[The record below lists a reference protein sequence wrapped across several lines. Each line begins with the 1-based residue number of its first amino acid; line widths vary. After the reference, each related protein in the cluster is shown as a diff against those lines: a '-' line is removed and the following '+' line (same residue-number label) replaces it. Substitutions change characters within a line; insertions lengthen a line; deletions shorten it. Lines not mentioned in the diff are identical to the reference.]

1 VTAFL
6 LVVLCV
12 QLAAILIVLVTI
24 LRLCKDS
31 EPYLSEAEKD
41 RIQRADLMPHTHAAI
56 RDLRAEAESLNEQ
69 LAQYLSNRSKRR

>member
-1 VTAFL
+1 VTVFL

-24 LRLCKDS
+24 LRLRKDS

-41 RIQRADLMPHTHAAI
+41 RIQRADLMPHTHTAI
-56 RDLRAEAESLNEQ
+56 RDLRAEARFLNEQ
-69 LAQYLSNRSKRR
+69 LAHHLANRRYRR